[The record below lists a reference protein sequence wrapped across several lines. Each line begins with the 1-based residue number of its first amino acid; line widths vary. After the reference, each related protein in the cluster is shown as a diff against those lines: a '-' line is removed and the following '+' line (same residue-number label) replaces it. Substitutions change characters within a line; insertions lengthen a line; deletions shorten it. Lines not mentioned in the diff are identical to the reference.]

1 MAKKSGNGSCWVWCE
16 QRCWRLTTSKVI
28 ASGMGIALAAGPFG
42 VVVLIGVGLG
52 AGYAAAKMGD

>member
-1 MAKKSGNGSCWVWCE
+1 MEKRAAMEVAGFGASNAAGVW
-16 QRCWRLTTSKVI
+16 TTSKVI

-52 AGYAAAKMGD
+52 GWLCGCKNG